1 MRYDLKECGKRIKQ
15 FRKER
20 GLTQEQLAEK
30 LNVSQNTIA
39 KIESGLRRPSIDF
52 LLELSEFFGVSTN
65 YLVLGIHPE
74 DMGGSLNE
82 KIDEAIT
89 QIDSTIE
96 KLLIKR
102 EELLKMKS
110 ELEQQILK
118 RRSSKI
124 LRCFFISLWTH
135 RACLQG
141 PPVHRFFCFSD

>member
-1 MRYDLKECGKRIKQ
+1 MRHDLKECGKRIQQ

-52 LLELSEFFGVSTN
+52 LLDLSEFFGVSTN

-82 KIDEAIT
+82 RIDEAIM
-89 QIDSTIE
+89 QINSTIE
-96 KLLIKR
+96 KL
-102 EELLKMKS
+102 
-110 ELEQQILK
+110 
-118 RRSSKI
+118 
-124 LRCFFISLWTH
+124 
-135 RACLQG
+135 
-141 PPVHRFFCFSD
+141 